1 MRKDVILRV
10 KELYKSY
17 GDLKVL
23 RGVSFELRRGETA
36 VIMGRSGVGKSTLL
50 RCINRLVEPDSG
62 EIYLGDI
69 EVTDEKTDIHEIRRR
84 IGMVFQHFELFPHMR
99 VLDNVMIGP
108 LKVLKLSKE
117 RARELALRQLSKVGL
132 ADKVDSYPAEL
143 SGGEKQRVAIA
154 RALAMS
160 PDLVMF
166 DEPTSALDP
175 LLVGEVLDTMRE
187 LAREGLTML
196 IVSHEVGFAKEA
208 ADRIMIMNDGK
219 IIEEGPPS
227 VIFSNPRHEFTRKF
241 LHRILPR

>member
-1 MRKDVILRV
+1 MRKNVILRV

-50 RCINRLVEPDSG
+50 RCINRLIEPDSG

-69 EVTDEKTDIHEIRRR
+69 EVTDEKSDIHEIRRR

-108 LKVLKLSKE
+108 LKVLKLPKE
-117 RARELALRQLSKVGL
+117 RARELALRQLSRVGL
-132 ADKVDSYPAEL
+132 ADKVNSYPAEL

>member
-50 RCINRLVEPDSG
+50 RCINRLIEPDSG

-108 LKVLKLSKE
+108 LKVLKLPKE

>member
-50 RCINRLVEPDSG
+50 RCINRLIEPDSG

-69 EVTDEKTDIHEIRRR
+69 KVTDEKTDIHEIRRR

>member
-1 MRKDVILRV
+1 MRKDIILRV

-108 LKVLKLSKE
+108 LKVLKLPKE